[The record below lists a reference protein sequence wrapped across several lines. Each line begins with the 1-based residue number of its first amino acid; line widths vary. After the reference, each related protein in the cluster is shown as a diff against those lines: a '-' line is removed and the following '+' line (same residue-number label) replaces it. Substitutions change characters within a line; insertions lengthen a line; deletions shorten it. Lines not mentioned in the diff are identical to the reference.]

1 MCPELDSFLKPIWGI
16 LTAIMAK
23 NILQIARKEPTPDEI
38 KAQQELAQIVVGV
51 VTELENS
58 TMQAMVEAC
67 LQESR

>member
-1 MCPELDSFLKPIWGI
+1 
-16 LTAIMAK
+16 MAK